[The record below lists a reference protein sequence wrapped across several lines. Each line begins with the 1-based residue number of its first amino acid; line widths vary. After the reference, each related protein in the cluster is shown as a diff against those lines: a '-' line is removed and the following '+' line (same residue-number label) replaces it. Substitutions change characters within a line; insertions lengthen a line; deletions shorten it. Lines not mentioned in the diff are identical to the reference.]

1 MRIAIAGVGVAGGV
15 VATGLTEL
23 PGVEV
28 LAFERVGPDDHA
40 VAGNGLNVGPNALI
54 ALDQVMPDMA
64 ARLRAVSLRWRQWQ
78 ASTMAGERLLQLP
91 LAEVAASD
99 GMRIRWAELYRV
111 CRERVL
117 PRVRWRTEVTEV
129 RGAHGEGPLSL
140 TVRAADGAATDIDD
154 VDLLIVTDGR
164 FSALRRQLCG
174 ATETRHL
181 GVANFRVLLDDGG
194 RWDIDDLAQWH
205 NGPCRLLAFRLKDGL
220 VYLSGNVP
228 IPVDQETPE
237 HLTTAD
243 GLAQAYTPA
252 DGVMAEVPRALLA
265 GACAAAARGEL
276 HWSRLQESDVVWS
289 DPSARVLFLGDAG
302 HAMVP
307 TLGQGATMAIED
319 AAAWVG
325 QMRASPDLDVPALVT
340 RYRASRTPRVQFVRT
355 FSWQASD
362 VIVPGRFSLAAVR
375 AKASPEYR
383 CAFRRLYNPDLGL
396 RAACPG

>member
-1 MRIAIAGVGVAGGV
+1 MRVAIAGVGVAGGV
-15 VATGLTEL
+15 VATGLAAM

-28 LAFERVGPDDHA
+28 LAFERVGPEDHA

-54 ALDQVMPDMA
+54 ALDRVMPELA
-64 ARLRAVSLRWRQWQ
+64 ARLRDASLPWRQWH
-78 ASTMAGERLLQLP
+78 ASTMAGERLLHLP

-117 PRVRWRTEVTEV
+117 PQVRWRTEVTAV
-129 RGAHGEGPLSL
+129 RGAESGWPLSI
-140 TVRAADGAATDIDD
+140 TVRSADGSGVDIDD

-174 ATETRHL
+174 ATRTRYL

-194 RWDIDDLAQWH
+194 RWDLDDLAQWH
-205 NGPCRLLAFRLKDGL
+205 NGPCRLLAFRLRGGL

-228 IPVDQETPE
+228 IPIDQDTPE
-237 HLTTAD
+237 HLTTAE

-252 DGVMAEVPRALLA
+252 DGAMADVPRALLE
-265 GACAAAARGEL
+265 GACAAAAQGGL
-276 HWSRLQESDVVWS
+276 HWSRLQESDAVWS

-319 AAAWVG
+319 AAAWVAH
-325 QMRASPDLDVPALVT
+325 MRAGRDLPVSALVA
-340 RYRASRTPRVQFVRT
+340 RYRASRTERVHFVRT

-362 VIVPGRFSLAAVR
+362 VITPDRFSLAAVR

-383 CAFRRLYNPDLGL
+383 KSFQRLYDPDFGL
-396 RAACPG
+396 QAA